1 MCFAV
6 GGYQSPLPWKD
17 VLPYSSPVP
26 NFRHLWAREILWGDI
41 GPLPESATLLGP
53 LGEAWPLVEGSKLPT
68 WTLSFCSFK
77 YNTLCYSWRKGLPSR
92 RLLSVSIAN
101 MKHQLH
107 MLLFLLGLLLICIII
122 RKLLPIPNE
131 QRGFKHLHLREN
143 RWFISYWEERLTY
156 AEHIV
161 LSFVKL

>member
-1 MCFAV
+1 M
-6 GGYQSPLPWKD
+6 
-17 VLPYSSPVP
+17 LPYSSPVP
-26 NFRHLWAREILWGDI
+26 NFMHLRAREILWGDI

-53 LGEAWPLVEGSKLPT
+53 LGEAWPHVEGNRLPT
-68 WTLSFCSFK
+68 WTLSFWSFK
-77 YNTLCYSWRKGLPSR
+77 YNILCYSWRKGLPSR
-92 RLLSVSIAN
+92 YRLWVSIAN

-107 MLLFLLGLLLICIII
+107 MLLFLLRLLLICIII

-131 QRGFKHLHLREN
+131 QRWFKHLPSREN

-161 LSFVKL
+161 LSLVKL